1 MSRQAN
7 QEQVNV
13 SSQFEEGIKRWNT
26 IDSEIATLNLKIRK
40 LRERKQKEEET
51 LIPYL
56 QEKNLTKVA
65 INLDDSRILCRQE
78 KVYSSLSYKFLHEC
92 LTKFFNED
100 RADEL
105 CEKIK
110 DMRTVKV
117 ATVLKR
123 RALNK

>member
-7 QEQVNV
+7 HEQVNV
-13 SSQFEEGIKRWNT
+13 SAQFEEGIKRWNT

-92 LTKFFNED
+92 LTKLFNED

-110 DMRTVKV
+110 DMRTVRV
-117 ATVLKR
+117 ATILKR

>member
-92 LTKFFNED
+92 LTKLFNED

>member
-1 MSRQAN
+1 MSRHAN

-92 LTKFFNED
+92 LTKLFNED

>member
-7 QEQVNV
+7 HEQVNV

-92 LTKFFNED
+92 LTKLFNED

-110 DMRTVKV
+110 DMRTVRV
-117 ATVLKR
+117 ATILKR

>member
-7 QEQVNV
+7 QEQLNV

-26 IDSEIATLNLKIRK
+26 IDSQIANLNLKIRK
-40 LRERKQKEEET
+40 LREQKQKEEET

-56 QEKNLTKVA
+56 KEKKMTKVA
-65 INLDDSRILCRQE
+65 FNLDNSRILCRQE
-78 KVYSSLSYKFLHEC
+78 KVYSSLSFKFLHEC
-92 LTKFFNED
+92 LTTLYDED
-100 RADEL
+100 RADTL
-105 CEKIK
+105 CERIK

-123 RALNK
+123 KEIKN